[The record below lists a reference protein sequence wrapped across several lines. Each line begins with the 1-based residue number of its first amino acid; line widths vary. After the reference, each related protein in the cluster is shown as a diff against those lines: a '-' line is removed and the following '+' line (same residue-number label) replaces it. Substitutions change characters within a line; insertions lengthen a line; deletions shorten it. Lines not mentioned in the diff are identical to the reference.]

1 MRKRLSG
8 LGIFV
13 VLVSL
18 VSASGILAQ
27 RRPRPA
33 AAPAGAPAPAPDL
46 KLKYRTNTAGQS
58 SESTTMIKGKR
69 ERSEMS
75 YGQGMEMVSL
85 TQCDLK
91 RTIQI
96 SDNFKKYMIT
106 PMETGDAA
114 ATSPP
119 SATTTGTSEP
129 VRSGG
134 VITYITTAIDTGE
147 RKEMFGFTARHIKSS
162 MSMESSPD
170 ACNPVKQRTET
181 DGWYID
187 LTYGLD
193 CNVGRAQAVASR
205 YVPPGGCR
213 DRVNFK
219 QVGTARTGFPL
230 IETMTMYGPDGGIRF
245 TTSKE
250 VIELSREPLDAAL
263 FDVPA
268 GYTETT
274 NSQELHSAPTTGA
287 ITGLPSNDRQ
297 IPENNANSETPAAQS
312 KQPGTVRVGVVSIDN
327 KTNRPVSL
335 ETARARLVSGIDGT
349 GIDAIALNATIPAEA
364 EAEAKAKQCDYI
376 LYTDLSGMKASAAKK
391 LGGFL
396 GRAAGAS
403 GIDKTESRV
412 DFKLFAVGD
421 PSVILQSS
429 ATAKEEGDEVSVGVS
444 AEAEAKVVSAEVRKR
459 SRN

>member
-1 MRKRLSG
+1 MRKRLLG
-8 LGIFV
+8 FGIFI
-13 VLVSL
+13 VLVSV
-18 VSASGILAQ
+18 VSTSGILAQ

-33 AAPAGAPAPAPDL
+33 AAPAGTSAPAPDL

-75 YGQGMEMVSL
+75 YGQGMEMVSI

-96 SDNFKKYMIT
+96 SDNAKKYLIT
-106 PMETGDAA
+106 PMETGDGA
-114 ATSPP
+114 ATSSPTG
-119 SATTTGTSEP
+119 ATGGTTEP
-129 VRSGG
+129 VRNGG
-134 VITYITTAIDTGE
+134 VLTYITTAVDTGE
-147 RKEMFGFTARHIKSS
+147 RKEMFGFTARHVKSS

-193 CNVGRAQAVASR
+193 CNLGRAQAAASR

-213 DRVNFK
+213 DKVNFK

-230 IETMTMYGPDGGIRF
+230 IETMTMYGPDGTARF

-263 FDVPA
+263 FDIPA

-274 NSQELHSAPTTGA
+274 NSQELYAPVTGS
-287 ITGLPSNDRQ
+287 ITGLPASDRQ
-297 IPENNANSETPAAQS
+297 IPESNPNSETAAAQI

-349 GIDAIALNATIPAEA
+349 RIDAIELNATTPGEA

-376 LYTDLSGMKASAAKK
+376 LYTDLSGMKATAAKK

-396 GRAAGAS
+396 GRAAGVS

-421 PSVILQSS
+421 PAVILQSS
-429 ATAKEEGDEVSVGVS
+429 ATAKEEGDDVSVGVS
-444 AEAEAKVVSAEVRKR
+444 VDTEAKVVSAEVRKR